1 MSKYRVFS
9 GSNTGK
15 CGPEETPYLNTSK
28 PSGISKMEIFVKVVN
43 GFNSRWLFSRKAPS
57 KMFGY
62 EYFFFKLIVLETDAS
77 IDVVK

>member
-1 MSKYRVFS
+1 
-9 GSNTGK
+9 
-15 CGPEETPYLNTSK
+15 
-28 PSGISKMEIFVKVVN
+28 MEIFVKVVN